1 MTTWEIA
8 EKEKGKMQK
17 NWLEVNILGSSFTIQ
32 SENDPLYL
40 GEVIEYLNIKID
52 EINKEFS
59 INDPLKISLLAAL
72 NLVDELFKTKKHINP
87 GEVSDSVEITKITEQ
102 LINKIDESL
111 LEH

>member
-1 MTTWEIA
+1 
-8 EKEKGKMQK
+8 MQK

-59 INDPLKISLLAAL
+59 INDPLKISLLAAI
-72 NLVDELFKTKKHINP
+72 NLVDELFKTKKHININP

-102 LINKIDESL
+102 LIDKIDESL
-111 LEH
+111 LEY